1 MVNAIIVGLVILAAL
16 MWAAMTA
23 KELPEDKLDESVKVE
38 EHPDNE
44 G

>member
-1 MVNAIIVGLVILAAL
+1 ILAVL
-16 MWAAMTA
+16 VWVAMTV
-23 KELPEDKLDESVKVE
+23 KELPEDKLDESAKVE